1 MSNKIDAI
9 IFDLD
14 GVITDTAEYHF
25 KAWRYLAEELGI
37 SIDRQFNEQ
46 LKGVTRLESLN
57 KVLEYGNLTAN
68 YSENEKIRLA
78 ELKNDHYQKLIS
90 NISPKDILP
99 GILPLLEEIKSN
111 NIPIGL
117 GSASRNASF
126 IIEKL
131 KLKNYFDYI
140 VDASEVER
148 GKPDPET
155 FLNAVNHFEVN
166 CENCIGI
173 EDAEAGVTAI
183 KAASMFAVG
192 VGSKDILKN
201 ADYIVSS
208 TDELSFVKMV
218 DKFNSR

>member
-25 KAWRYLAEELGI
+25 QAWRYLAEHLGI
-37 SIDRQFNEQ
+37 FIDRQFNEK

-57 KVLEYGNLTAN
+57 RVLEYGNSTAN
-68 YSENEKIRLA
+68 YSENEKLRLA
-78 ELKNDHYQKLIS
+78 ELKNDHYKKLIS
-90 NISPKDILP
+90 NITPKDILP
-99 GILPLLEEIKSN
+99 GILPLLEEIKSK
-111 NIPIGL
+111 NISIGL
-117 GSASRNASF
+117 GSASKNASF
-126 IIEKL
+126 IIDKL
-131 KLKNYFDYI
+131 NLNNYFDYI

-155 FLNAVNHFEVN
+155 FLNAVYYFEVN

-192 VGSKDILKN
+192 IGSKDVLKN

-208 TDELSFVKMV
+208 TDELSFEKMV
-218 DKFNSR
+218 EKFNSQ